1 MEEVLLTIFTGM
13 LTGLSSGMFGIG
25 GSVVATP
32 ILKLALGIPAII
44 ALATPIPAA
53 IPSAASGSYMYYK
66 NNLINFKLAGS
77 VLITAIP
84 FSWLGSWT
92 TQYVD
97 GTLLIVAK
105 ALFLAFLGLK
115 FFISSWL
122 FKSKDENTEIKI
134 ITSLLTGVVAGYVAG
149 ILAVGGGI
157 VLVTAFV
164 KFNKIKMK
172 EAVATSLVCVFILA
186 IVNSIKQYDLGH
198 IDINITLILAA
209 TVIPFSMLGAKI
221 AVSLRNQTLERAFG
235 VAMIIFAIIFIITQ
249 IV

>member
-1 MEEVLLTIFTGM
+1 MEDVLLTIFTGI

-53 IPSAASGSYMYYK
+53 IPSAASGSFMYYK

-97 GTLLIVAK
+97 GTVLLVAK
-105 ALFLAFLGLK
+105 ALFLAFLGLR

-122 FKSKDENTEIKI
+122 FKSKDEATR
-134 ITSLLTGVVAGYVAG
+134 ITFLTSMISGAIAGYVAG

-164 KFNKIKMK
+164 RFNRVKMK
-172 EAVATSLVCVFILA
+172 EAVATSLVCVFVLA
-186 IVNSIKQYDLGH
+186 IISSIKHYDLGH
-198 IDINITLILAA
+198 IDLDITLILAA

-235 VAMIIFAIIFIITQ
+235 IAMIVFAVFFIITQ
-249 IV
+249 VI

>member
-1 MEEVLLTIFTGM
+1 MEEVLLTIFTGI

-84 FSWLGSWT
+84 FSWLGSWS

-97 GTLLIVAK
+97 GTILIVAK

-122 FKSKDENTEIKI
+122 FKSKED
-134 ITSLLTGVVAGYVAG
+134 VV
-149 ILAVGGGI
+149 
-157 VLVTAFV
+157 
-164 KFNKIKMK
+164 KNH
-172 EAVATSLVCVFILA
+172 
-186 IVNSIKQYDLGH
+186 DH
-198 IDINITLILAA
+198 
-209 TVIPFSMLGAKI
+209 
-221 AVSLRNQTLERAFG
+221 
-235 VAMIIFAIIFIITQ
+235 
-249 IV
+249 

>member
-1 MEEVLLTIFTGM
+1 MEEILLTIFTGA

-32 ILKLALGIPAII
+32 VLKLLIGMAPII

-53 IPSAASGSYMYYK
+53 IPSAASGSFLYYR

-84 FSWLGSWT
+84 FSWFGSWT

-97 GTLLIVAK
+97 GTALIVAK
-105 ALFLAFLGLK
+105 AIFLVFLGLK

-122 FKSKDENTEIKI
+122 FRTKEEEQRIS
-134 ITSLLTGVVAGYVAG
+134 ITGSLISGAIAGYVAG

-157 VLVTAFV
+157 VLVTAFRKV
-164 KFNKIKMK
+164 NRIKMK
-172 EAVATSLVCVFILA
+172 EAVATSLACVFILA
-186 IVNSIKQYDLGH
+186 IVSSIKHYDLGH
-198 IDINITLILAA
+198 IDLNITLILAA

-221 AVSLRNQTLERAFG
+221 AVSLRNKTLERAFG
-235 VAMIIFAIIFIITQ
+235 AAMIIFAIFFIITQ
-249 IV
+249 VY